1 MEIAKYWD
9 WMTSA
14 KKRPSENYFF
24 SLEPNASWFWPI
36 PASSTGVGSII
47 VIIGYII
54 GMLYKLYMIHKGT
67 YTEEEP
73 VFLKYK

>member
-1 MEIAKYWD
+1 MLLGCGISQ
-9 WMTSA
+9 WM
-14 KKRPSENYFF
+14 
-24 SLEPNASWFWPI
+24 
-36 PASSTGVGSII
+36 SSFPGIGSII